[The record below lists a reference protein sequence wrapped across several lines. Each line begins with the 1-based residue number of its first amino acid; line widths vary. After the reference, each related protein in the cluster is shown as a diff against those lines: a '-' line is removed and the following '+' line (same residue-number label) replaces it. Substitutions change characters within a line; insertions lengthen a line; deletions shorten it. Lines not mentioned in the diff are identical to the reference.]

1 MSTAVR
7 PSGAPARGSSSS
19 GGRRRRRISR
29 SRLTVWL
36 LAVAA
41 TVAAVVLSDAAPTGL
56 AVVDAAFRGALA
68 GLVTLA
74 ASRARRWSWLA
85 ASGLVCLAA
94 PFPWLALGLGALVVG
109 LAAAVFDVR
118 RRDVSAAVG
127 AAAALTALHLDI
139 DHPVGASAALAAVAL
154 GCITVSGV
162 RTMRRRQRRQIYT
175 AVVVVGVLAVGAA
188 LLFVATM
195 LSVRGEA
202 ERAVDLARAALTT
215 AREGDT
221 EGAVRQFEE
230 AEAAFAHAESS
241 AGGFFAQPVR
251 LVPVLSQNADA
262 IRTLAGA
269 GRDLAA
275 AGATTA
281 SQADLESVQLRGGAL
296 DLDRLASM
304 EEPLA
309 EATAALTRFD
319 AELDGLGSPWLVPPI
334 GNAVDDLRDHTSD
347 ALPDAQIALDAVR
360 VAPAILG
367 GEGPRSYFVAFVT
380 PAELRGSGGILGN
393 FAQLDV
399 ADGRM
404 QLTRTGRNEDLN
416 NASDPFLRQV
426 TDMPEFLQRY
436 QGWSP
441 TQFWQNVTMS
451 PDFPTT
457 AKVIEQLYFQSGGVP
472 IDGVISV
479 DPTALAAL
487 LRLTGA
493 IEVPGLPAPLTHR
506 NAEQVLLR
514 DQYIEFPERTTRA
527 DFLEDASRLAF
538 EALTSRDLPGP
549 QAIADALSPA
559 VDGDHL
565 RAHSVHPDEQ
575 ALFEELGLAGAL
587 PPVEVDYLDVV
598 TQNGSANKIDIFLH
612 RTVDYEVRVDPG
624 TGQATASLDVT
635 LENQAPA
642 SGLPDYVIG
651 NDVDLALPPGHS
663 RLWLSVYTPL
673 FLEGATADG
682 AELEMAPGVELGRQV
697 YSQFVVIP
705 PGETMAIHLD
715 LEGPLDLSEG
725 YRLDVGHQ
733 PVVNPD
739 ELSVAVTTA
748 PGFEI
753 EPLSGLERDGE
764 GVAADMT
771 LTQRQSFIAALA
783 RR

>member
-1 MSTAVR
+1 VSTTLS
-7 PSGAPARGSSSS
+7 PSSTPARGSSTH
-19 GGRRRRRISR
+19 GRRRRRFSR
-29 SRLTVWL
+29 SRLTVWV
-36 LAVAA
+36 LAAAA
-41 TVAAVVLSDAAPTGL
+41 TAAAVVLSDAAPTDL
-56 AVVDAAFRGALA
+56 AVVDAVFRGALV

-94 PFPWLALGLGALVVG
+94 SFPWLAVGLGALVVG

-127 AAAALTALHLDI
+127 AAAALTALHLDV

-154 GCITVSGV
+154 ACITVSGV
-162 RTMRRRQRRQIYT
+162 RTMRRGHRRRVYT
-175 AVVVVGVLAVGAA
+175 GVVVAGVLAAAAA
-188 LLFVATM
+188 LLFVLTM
-195 LSVRGEA
+195 LSIRGEA
-202 ERAVDLARAALTT
+202 ERAVDLARDGLDA

-221 EGAVRQFEE
+221 ETAVRHFEE

-241 AGGFFAQPVR
+241 AGGFFAQPAR
-251 LVPVLSQNADA
+251 LVPVLSQNAAA
-262 IRTLAGA
+262 IRQLADA
-269 GRDLAA
+269 GRDLAS

-281 SQADLESVQLRGGAL
+281 SRADLESVQLRGGAI
-296 DLDRLASM
+296 DLERLAAM

-309 EATAALTRFD
+309 EASAALTRFD
-319 AELDGLGSPWLVPPI
+319 ATLDDLRSPWLVAPI
-334 GNAVDDLRDHTSD
+334 GDAVEELREQTAD
-347 ALPDAQIALDAVR
+347 ALPDAQVALDAVR
-360 VAPAILG
+360 VAPSFLG
-367 GEGPRSYFVAFVT
+367 GEGPRTYFVAFVT

-399 ADGRM
+399 VDGRI
-404 QLTRTGRNEDLN
+404 QLTRTGRSETLN

-426 TDMPEFLQRY
+426 TGMPEFLQRY
-436 QGWSP
+436 AGWSP

-472 IDGVISV
+472 VDGVISV
-479 DPTALAAL
+479 DPTALASL
-487 LRLTGA
+487 LRLTGPVD
-493 IEVPGLPAPLTHR
+493 VPGLPAPLTSR
-506 NAEQVLLR
+506 NAEQILLR
-514 DQYIEFPERTTRA
+514 DQYIEFPERATRV
-527 DFLEDASRLAF
+527 DFLEDASRLTF

-575 ALFEELGLAGAL
+575 ALFEDLDLDGSM
-587 PPVEVDYLDVV
+587 PPAEVDYLDVV

-624 TGQATASLDVT
+624 TGQATASLDIT

-651 NDVDLALPPGHS
+651 NDVDLQLPPGHS
-663 RLWLSVYTPL
+663 RIWLSVYTPL
-673 FLEGATADG
+673 GLEGATADG
-682 AELEMAPGVELGRQV
+682 AELELAPGAELGRQV
-697 YSQFVVIP
+697 YSQFVTVP
-705 PGETMAIHLD
+705 PGATMAVHLD
-715 LEGPLDLSEG
+715 LAGPLDLSEG
-725 YRLDVGHQ
+725 YRLDLGHQ
-733 PVVNPD
+733 PLVNAD
-739 ELSVAVTTA
+739 EVSVDVTTA

-753 EPLSGLERDGE
+753 EPVAGVERRGDGV
-764 GVAADMT
+764 GADLT
-771 LTQRQSFIAALA
+771 LTERQAFIAGLA